1 MRNIHPKIILH
12 IYFYEEIKQT
22 MKLKKKLGISDKQYC
37 YCYKNRSSLWMKYK
51 FYIRWGSRE
60 SLHLLHHF
68 HSPMADFSRS
78 CNVYFLKCSCIC
90 QYMLQEFCF
99 SFINP
104 VEEGHI
110 HAFEPLHCTLCH
122 FFLSQGMCTCTRT
135 LLKHQT
141 WERKRKVNYKKNL
154 YINIWITIKRW
165 KMRHTVIRSLSMLG
179 KRLIKSSTYVTQST
193 LAKIKFLK
201 FKILMLS
208 SVNWGSGTV
217 KD

>member
-1 MRNIHPKIILH
+1 MRLEGIASSPPSFSFPYGGFLQKLQCIFSQVQLHMPIHA
-12 IYFYEEIKQT
+12 
-22 MKLKKKLGISDKQYC
+22 
-37 YCYKNRSSLWMKYK
+37 
-51 FYIRWGSRE
+51 SR
-60 SLHLLHHF
+60 
-68 HSPMADFSRS
+68 
-78 CNVYFLKCSCIC
+78 
-90 QYMLQEFCF
+90 FCL

-135 LLKHQT
+135 FLKHQT
-141 WERKRKVNYKKNL
+141 WERKKKVNYKKNL